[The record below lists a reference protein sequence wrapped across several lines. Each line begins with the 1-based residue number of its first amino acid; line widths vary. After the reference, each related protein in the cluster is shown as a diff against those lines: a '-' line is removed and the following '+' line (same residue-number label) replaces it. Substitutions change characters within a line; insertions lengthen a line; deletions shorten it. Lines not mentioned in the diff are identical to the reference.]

1 MGNNSV
7 TIFHPPSQRTQRA
20 SRDAFDRVW
29 SEDGWQLADQPDAA
43 ASADDEREE
52 LIARAEALGV
62 KVRANAKAE
71 TIAARIAEHLA
82 EHGGDPDGSDGDGT
96 DDDDLDDDEADDA

>member
-1 MGNNSV
+1 MGDIV
-7 TIFHPPSQRTQRA
+7 TMFHPPSQRTQRA

-29 SEDGWQLADQPDAA
+29 SEEGWQLADQSDAA
-43 ASADDEREE
+43 ASADDEREQ
-52 LIARAEALGV
+52 LLARAEALGI

-82 EHGGDPDGSDGDGT
+82 EHGEDAVGT
-96 DDDDLDDDEADDA
+96 DDDDLDDHDLDDDEADDA